1 MVADVAAAGRT
12 HEEALMASDR
22 IPFVM
27 EAIVGSNIPEYII
40 PVKVYRG
47 DDRVTIAAPMPGM
60 EPSGIVVTVMAEHHI
75 ALDGKRGGL
84 YPGETESLMDE
95 WNPGPY
101 HRDLELPV
109 AVDGPRA
116 NVTYNNGVLVVS
128 LPIVEVTREARLTL
142 SQLSAT
148 QGERFGESGHPN
160 DPRSAAANDLPA
172 PTHHHPVA

>member
-1 MVADVAAAGRT
+1 
-12 HEEALMASDR
+12 MASDK
-22 IPFVM
+22 IPFLM